1 MAIIKT
7 SFTLRLNLIDHA
19 KIKKIAESQ
28 NRSMTNMIE
37 TLVKEKIKEYEK
49 ENGEI
54 ELTDEEIILSYPR
67 PRCQALGR
75 AQKNRSF
82 PPFLFRRNCGTSLLR
97 CAAKHSFSGFFLLS
111 AQPQPPN
118 EATHRL
124 LGQSPGAFRRSAKRK
139 P

>member
-7 SFTLRLNLIDHA
+7 SFTLRMNMIDHA

-54 ELTDEEIILSYPR
+54 ELTDEDII
-67 PRCQALGR
+67 G
-75 AQKNRSF
+75 
-82 PPFLFRRNCGTSLLR
+82 
-97 CAAKHSFSGFFLLS
+97 
-111 AQPQPPN
+111 
-118 EATHRL
+118 E
-124 LGQSPGAFRRSAKRK
+124 
-139 P
+139 